1 MPGQSYRGFAEKVA
15 LVTDGASATG
25 RAVALQL
32 ALEGAYVVI
41 GYGEAEGAEGER
53 VAQELR
59 EIGTLAHAVRAD
71 AWRPEGV
78 RKVFALVEES
88 FGRLDLLV
96 NSAHASDDSAPDE
109 LTLEG
114 WNHVVDVNLKSA
126 FLCSQAAAR
135 LMRGRPKAAICNIV
149 AEVGLV
155 ACPSDKGGAVH
166 YVAAQ
171 AGLIGLTRA
180 LARAFAP
187 RIRVNAVAIATRE
200 SESIEESHAQV
211 ASSRRATPPDEVA
224 RACVYLL
231 SPEAGTITGQ
241 TLVVGTL

>member
-1 MPGQSYRGFAEKVA
+1 LPGQNYRGFAEKVA
-15 LVTDGASATG
+15 LVSDGASARG
-25 RAVALQL
+25 RAVAFQL
-32 ALEGAYVVI
+32 ALEGAYVIV
-41 GYGEAEGAEGER
+41 GYGETEGAEGER

-71 AWRPEGV
+71 VWQPEGV
-78 RKVFALVEES
+78 ESAFRLVEES

-96 NSAHASDDSAPDE
+96 NSAHAYADSAPDE

-114 WNHVVDVNLKSA
+114 WNQIIDVNLKSA

-135 LMRGRPKAAICNIV
+135 LMRGRPKAAICNIL
-149 AEVGLV
+149 AEAGLS
-155 ACPSDKGGAVH
+155 ASASGAVH

-171 AGLIGLTRA
+171 AGLVGLTRA

-187 RIRVNAVAIATRE
+187 RIRVNAVAFAGHE
-200 SESIEESHAQV
+200 SESLELEESPAQA
-211 ASSRRATPPDEVA
+211 ASIRRTTPPDEVA

-241 TLVVGTL
+241 TLLVGSL

>member
-1 MPGQSYRGFAEKVA
+1 LPGQSYRGFAEKVA

-32 ALEGAYVVI
+32 ALEGAYVVV

-53 VAQELR
+53 VAHELR
-59 EIGTLAHAVRAD
+59 EIGTLAHAVRANV
-71 AWRPEGV
+71 WEQEGV
-78 RKVFALVEES
+78 RKAFALVAET
-88 FGRLDLLV
+88 FGRLDLLI
-96 NSAHASDDSAPDE
+96 NSAHACDGSATDD
-109 LTLEG
+109 LTLES
-114 WNHVVDVNLKSA
+114 WNQIIDVNLKSA

-135 LMRGRPKAAICNIV
+135 LMRGRPKAAICNIA
-149 AEVGLV
+149 AEAGL
-155 ACPSDKGGAVH
+155 AAYPSGAVH

-187 RIRVNAVAIATRE
+187 RIRVNSVAVAAHE
-200 SESIEESHAQV
+200 SESLEVEESHAEA
-211 ASSRRATPPDEVA
+211 ASVRRTTPPDEVA

-231 SPEAGTITGQ
+231 SPEAGTVTGQ
-241 TLVVGTL
+241 TLVVGSL

>member
-32 ALEGAYVVI
+32 ALEGAYVIV
-41 GYGEAEGAEGER
+41 GYGEAEGAAGER
-53 VAQELR
+53 VAHELS
-59 EIGTLAHAVRAD
+59 EMGTLAHALRANV
-71 AWRPEGV
+71 WQPEDV
-78 RKVFALVEES
+78 SRLFALVEEM

-96 NSAHASDDSAPDE
+96 NSAHLSDHSTVDE
-109 LTLEG
+109 LTSEG
-114 WNHVVDVNLKSA
+114 WNQMFDVNLKSA

-135 LMRGRPKAAICNIV
+135 LMLGRPKAAICNV
-149 AEVGLV
+149 ASESGM
-155 ACPSDKGGAVH
+155 ASRSSGAVH

-187 RIRVNAVAIATRE
+187 RIRVNAVAVAAYE
-200 SESIEESHAQV
+200 SNSPNVEARPVQA
-211 ASSRRATPPDEVA
+211 ASTGRATPPDEVA

-231 SPEAGTITGQ
+231 SPEASTVTGQ
-241 TLVVGTL
+241 TLVVGSCP